1 MGGWETAK
9 FPVNEGRRRQ
19 RPPLREETLGHPR
32 WCCREWCSA
41 YEPDEEIEPRYHRS
55 KPYMIET
62 EDRHVVLAVHL
73 GANSDGSE
81 PYVEIAELP
90 KPLPVP
96 FWAAEPAEGRVL
108 VLPLDQVDAIR
119 HILASMSR
127 AAR

>member
-1 MGGWETAK
+1 
-9 FPVNEGRRRQ
+9 
-19 RPPLREETLGHPR
+19 
-32 WCCREWCSA
+32 
-41 YEPDEEIEPRYHRS
+41 
-55 KPYMIET
+55 MIET

-108 VLPLDQVDAIR
+108 VLPLDQADAIR